1 MEIVEATK
9 LKGKEQKALVE
20 RIVRKIVYK
29 NLSIYKNINQKE
41 IKRQKKKRKDL
52 FFTFFFTQSNA
63 DNNQPKQYEL
73 SQTEMMKQIEI
84 LEIYLNMFTN
94 H

>member
-41 IKRQKKKRKDL
+41 IKR
-52 FFTFFFTQSNA
+52 
-63 DNNQPKQYEL
+63 
-73 SQTEMMKQIEI
+73 
-84 LEIYLNMFTN
+84 
-94 H
+94 